1 MTLFTILHE
10 PRTIKATEARL
21 TAIYDAARLG
31 LKGDALALAA
41 GMTPVEYRRL
51 CQFDPAAEM
60 AALKG
65 KADNEA
71 EMAAVLRTAALAG
84 DAKAALEVLK
94 HQHAWVAKQQISVDV
109 EQRISIIGAL
119 EMAQQR
125 VIEGEYVRDAELPGA
140 PDDAPA
146 IPDLRADNPVERVR
160 RRRPSQL
167 SAVREQHVA

>member
-21 TAIYDAARLG
+21 TAIYDASRLG

-41 GMTPVEYRRL
+41 GLTPVEYRRL

-65 KADNEA
+65 KADGEA
-71 EMAAVLRTAALAG
+71 EMAAVLRAAALAG
-84 DAKAALEVLK
+84 DAKVALEVLK

-125 VIEGEYVRDAELPGA
+125 VVEGEYVELPSA
-140 PDDAPA
+140 SDHEPEVLKPCQTIHSPPRNSRFSSTTATT
-146 IPDLRADNPVERVR
+146 LRVR
-160 RRRPSQL
+160 RT
-167 SAVREQHVA
+167 